1 MSQAARWAWFGVGV
15 LLLFAAPVLV
25 NARPPGADEPLS
37 AVAVLERV
45 RASRSVPFSGYAE
58 SKGSVPLPAEE
69 ALSSVAELL
78 GETTS
83 IRVWWAGPEEWRT
96 ATLRP
101 TGETDH
107 WHRDGRTVRWVYE
120 SKRVTVS
127 HEVPV
132 RLPVAVDALPNVL
145 ADQVLDGARPEELAR
160 IEDRRVAGRTALGLR
175 LAPADPQAGVDHVDV
190 WADAA
195 TGVPLRV
202 DLFGPGGGPPAL
214 STSLREVDFGRP
226 DEAALTFTPPADASV
241 HHDNTVDLAA
251 AADRYAD
258 RPVPPRLAGL
268 PSRVTGVRSVGV
280 YGRGP
285 TLLMALP
292 LRHSDAERLHETL
305 ARRPGSACTPQGI
318 LVGTGPLQ
326 LLVTAESYGDDWLLA
341 GTVTGAAVRAA
352 AAELTEGREERCP

>member
-15 LLLFAAPVLV
+15 LLLVTVPVL
-25 NARPPGADEPLS
+25 LS
-37 AVAVLERV
+37 ARTPAVDDRIGAAAVLERV

-58 SKGSVPLPAEE
+58 SEGSVSLPSEE
-69 ALSSVAELL
+69 ALSSVVKLI
-78 GETTS
+78 GESAS

-96 ATLRP
+96 AILRP

-127 HEVPV
+127 PDVPI
-132 RLPVAVDALPNVL
+132 RLPIAVDVLPHVL
-145 ADQVLDGARPEELAR
+145 ADRVLAGARPEELTR
-160 IEDRRVAGRTALGLR
+160 IEDRHVAGRAALGLR

-190 WADAA
+190 WADAR

-202 DLFGPGGGPPAL
+202 DLFGPAGGPPAL
-214 STSLREVDFGRP
+214 STSMREVEFGPP
-226 DEAALTFTPPADASV
+226 DQAALTFTPPEDASV
-241 HHDNTVDLAA
+241 HYDDTVDLAA

-258 RPVPPRLAGL
+258 RTVPSTLAGL
-268 PSRVTGVRSVGV
+268 PSRAAGVRSVGV

-292 LRHSDAERLHETL
+292 LRHSDAERLHDEL
-305 ARRPGSACTPQGI
+305 ARRAGSTCAAEGI
-318 LVGTGPLQ
+318 LVGTGPLH
-326 LLVTAESYGDDWLLA
+326 LLVTPQSYGDDWLLA
-341 GTVTGAAVRAA
+341 GTVTDAAVRTA
-352 AAELTEGREERCP
+352 AAELTGGREERCP